1 MVGFRRNKGLVGYH
15 RLAMGI
21 ATVFVIPSNIEP
33 WFWLLIFGECAFLI
47 ARGRSSLHFL
57 HGLPMTYIANH
68 SKETAMMKSMP
79 SQCQIRKINRQ
90 DNNMGKT
97 CGKKEKKKLHHN
109 GLSYTSICLL
119 L

>member
-1 MVGFRRNKGLVGYH
+1 
-15 RLAMGI
+15 MGI

-79 SQCQIRKINRQ
+79 SQCQIRKINCQ
-90 DNNMGKT
+90 DKHGKNMW
-97 CGKKEKKKLHHN
+97 KEEQEEIASSDYHTLAYVSFMSCVH
-109 GLSYTSICLL
+109 SP
-119 L
+119 

>member
-1 MVGFRRNKGLVGYH
+1 
-15 RLAMGI
+15 MGI

-79 SQCQIRKINRQ
+79 SQCQIRKINCQ
-90 DNNMGKT
+90 DKHGKNMW
-97 CGKKEKKKLHHN
+97 KEE
-109 GLSYTSICLL
+109 
-119 L
+119 

>member
-1 MVGFRRNKGLVGYH
+1 
-15 RLAMGI
+15 MGI

-79 SQCQIRKINRQ
+79 SQCQIRKINCQ
-90 DNNMGKT
+90 DNNMGNR
-97 CGKKEKKKLHHN
+97 CGKKKKKNLHHP

-119 L
+119 YELRSQPIASLP